1 METAG
6 TALERADGKA
16 ARGQPFL
23 HAVIIDMHL
32 GTEGAQCALGE
43 YRKAMAI
50 ALEGALVAISGNGRG
65 GLWHRCGHDEMKL
78 MNNAAKIGNQPII
91 VKA

>member
-6 TALERADGKA
+6 TALERADGEA
-16 ARGQPFL
+16 AGGQPFL
-23 HAVIIDMHL
+23 HAFIIDMHL

-50 ALEGALVAISGNGRG
+50 ALESAHVAISGNGRG
-65 GLWHRCGHDEMKL
+65 RLWHRCGHNKMNL
-78 MNNAAKIGNQPII
+78 MNNAAKIGN
-91 VKA
+91 